1 MKVTQFVDVGDTQVT
16 EVLEWLF
23 LFLSVKLYQYP
34 LNISIIYRVLN
45 RENPI
50 V

>member
-1 MKVTQFVDVGDTQVT
+1 MAV
-16 EVLEWLF
+16 
-23 LFLSVKLYQYP
+23 LFLSIKLYLYP

>member
-1 MKVTQFVDVGDTQVT
+1 MKVTQFVDEGDTQVT

-23 LFLSVKLYQYP
+23 LFLSVKLYLY
-34 LNISIIYRVLN
+34 LLSISIIYRILN
-45 RENPI
+45 RENPA